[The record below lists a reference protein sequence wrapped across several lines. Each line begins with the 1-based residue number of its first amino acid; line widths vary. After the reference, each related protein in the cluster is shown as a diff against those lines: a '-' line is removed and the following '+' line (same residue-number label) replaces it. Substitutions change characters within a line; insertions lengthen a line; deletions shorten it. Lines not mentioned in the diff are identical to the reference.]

1 MEARKTY
8 GSRARRIAY
17 RVARREGQGSLDAM
31 AVVGALVCVVF
42 ICTHLPLHG
51 WTHSSIPIIR
61 DASVQISTIS
71 DEVRGQYATV
81 VDDPMLVSERSS
93 IGNTLRGKTHS
104 WQSQSQPAQQSII
117 DSVLSLLDGA

>member
-1 MEARKTY
+1 
-8 GSRARRIAY
+8 
-17 RVARREGQGSLDAM
+17 M

-61 DASVQISTIS
+61 DASVRISTIS

-81 VDDPMLVSERSS
+81 VDDPMLVSARSS
-93 IGNTLRGKTHS
+93 IGNTLRGKTYS